1 MKTLSRLHNLS
12 RRRVLRGMLN
22 GGVVTLGLPILNCF
36 LNDNGTAFASDAAPL
51 PVRFGT
57 WFWGLGMNS
66 QVFVPKTVGADY
78 ELPEE
83 LSALANVRQHLNVF
97 TGFNA
102 LRDSSPNLCH
112 YTGWIISRTGSAP
125 IQSEDKPGETIDVT
139 VSRAVGRNS
148 RFKTVTA
155 AAK

>member
-1 MKTLSRLHNLS
+1 
-12 RRRVLRGMLN
+12 
-22 GGVVTLGLPILNCF
+22 
-36 LNDNGTAFASDAAPL
+36 
-51 PVRFGT
+51 
-57 WFWGLGMNS
+57 MNS

-139 VSRAVGRNS
+139 VSRAVGRTT
-148 RFKTVTA
+148 RFQTVTA
-155 AAK
+155 AANGDVRTSFSYENANSPNAAVASPLAFYKQLFGADYQDPNA